1 MKTLNVL
8 AKEKITVPFTK
19 QNDVLLGVLD
29 WINVPWFIYD
39 NLTKKVIERSN
50 CNERAIEHAKQNT
63 LVVATCKTA
72 YHIVLVWWAG
82 RKVIGAYSNPT
93 AAYKALSTRSRCY
106 QGNGNM
112 FVEPFNKKEEH
123 EITAEI
129 LEQIANHDDGYSI
142 PELKWQE

>member
-19 QNDVLLGVLD
+19 RNNVLLGALD
-29 WINVPWFIYD
+29 LINVPWFIYD
-39 NLTKKVIERSN
+39 DSTKKVIERSN
-50 CNERAIEHAKQNT
+50 CNERVIEHAKQNT
-63 LVVATCKTA
+63 LIATTHTTA

-93 AAYKALSTRSRCY
+93 AAYRALYTRSRCY
-106 QGNGNM
+106 QGNGSM

-129 LEQIANHDDGYSI
+129 LEQIANHDDGYI
-142 PELKWQE
+142 VPELKWQE